1 MIKINPKSEVD
12 YRMKLAQLYLGDA
25 EDSHKR
31 EDTRGT
37 VASSQLAVEN
47 AAKAVIAV
55 YRIPSWSHDPSHELR
70 DIIGQIPQNL
80 RPLAEELADIAE
92 LLAPEHG
99 RATYGEP
106 IKGLTPWEI
115 YRREDAETALRHA
128 RRAVELA
135 KLILEGLKDWSAKS

>member
-1 MIKINPKSEVD
+1 MALKVNPKTEIG
-12 YRMKLAQLYLGDA
+12 YRVKLAERYLADA
-25 EDSHKR
+25 ENAYERGDL
-31 EDTRGT
+31 RGT
-37 VASSQLAVEN
+37 VAASQLAAEN

-70 DIIGQIPQNL
+70 EVAEQMPPGAKA
-80 RPLAEELADIAE
+80 LAEELASIAE

-106 IKGLTPWEI
+106 TRGLTPWEM
-115 YRREDAETALRHA
+115 YGREDAEKALQRA

-135 KLILEGLKDWSAKS
+135 NAILKELGAR

>member
-1 MIKINPKSEVD
+1 MALKVNPKTEIG
-12 YRMKLAQLYLGDA
+12 YRVKLAERYLADA
-25 EDSHKR
+25 ENAYERGDL
-31 EDTRGT
+31 RGT
-37 VASSQLAVEN
+37 VAASQLAAEN

-70 DIIGQIPQNL
+70 EVAEQIP
-80 RPLAEELADIAE
+80 PSAKALAEELASIAE

-106 IKGLTPWEI
+106 TRGLTPWEI
-115 YRREDAETALRHA
+115 YGREDAEKALQRA

-135 KLILEGLKDWSAKS
+135 NTILKELEAR